1 MVLLPCHDRWRDR
14 GKVHMATS
22 DEIGRERQ
30 RVSEQLARLDAERG
44 KLVNELN
51 ELEIA
56 ERVLTRFVNTPGTIE
71 RRRRERPARTAPV
84 APEAPRAR
92 RRRQAPTVALRD
104 AVLRAAEA
112 HRGGATANDV
122 LTYLSREFGMTVRP
136 NHLGMALQRHR
147 RAGRLELRDQGWYL
161 PRT

>member
-1 MVLLPCHDRWRDR
+1 
-14 GKVHMATS
+14 MATS

-30 RVSEQLARLDAERG
+30 RVSEQLARLDAERA
-44 KLVNELN
+44 KLANELN

-56 ERVLTRFVNTPGTIE
+56 ERVLTRFGKIPGTIE

-84 APEAPRAR
+84 TPEAPRAR
-92 RRRQAPTVALRD
+92 RRRQAATVALRD

-147 RAGRLELRDQGWYL
+147 RARRLEFRDQRWYL

>member
-1 MVLLPCHDRWRDR
+1 MVSLPCHDRSRDR

-30 RVSEQLARLDAERG
+30 RVSEQLARLDAERA
-44 KLVNELN
+44 KLANELN

-56 ERVLTRFVNTPGTIE
+56 ERVLTRFGNTPGTIE

-84 APEAPRAR
+84 AQAPRAR

-104 AVLRAAEA
+104 AVLRAVEA

-122 LTYLSREFGMTVRP
+122 LTYLSREFGRTVRP

-147 RAGRLELRDQGWYL
+147 RAGRLELRDERWHL

>member
-1 MVLLPCHDRWRDR
+1 
-14 GKVHMATS
+14 MATS

-30 RVSEQLARLDAERG
+30 RVSQQLALLDAERA
-44 KLVNELN
+44 KLANELS

-56 ERVLTRFVNTPGTIE
+56 ERVLTRIGKTPGTIE
-71 RRRRERPARTAPV
+71 RRRRARTAPV
-84 APEAPRAR
+84 AREAPRAR

-104 AVLRAAEA
+104 AVLRAVEA

-147 RAGRLELRDQGWYL
+147 RAGRLEFRDQRWYL

>member
-1 MVLLPCHDRWRDR
+1 
-14 GKVHMATS
+14 MATS

-30 RVSEQLARLDAERG
+30 RVSEQLARLDAERA
-44 KLVNELN
+44 KLANEFN
-51 ELEIA
+51 DLEIA
-56 ERVLTRFVNTPGTIE
+56 ERVLAQFGKTAGTIE
-71 RRRRERPARTAPV
+71 RRRRGRPARTAPV
-84 APEAPRAR
+84 AGETPTAR

-104 AVLRAAEA
+104 AVLRAVEA
-112 HRGGATANDV
+112 HRGGAAANDV

-147 RAGRLELRDQGWYL
+147 RAGRLEFRDQRWYL

>member
-1 MVLLPCHDRWRDR
+1 
-14 GKVHMATS
+14 MATL

-30 RVSEQLARLDAERG
+30 RVSEQLARLDAERA
-44 KLVNELN
+44 KLANELN
-51 ELEIA
+51 ELEITG
-56 ERVLTRFVNTPGTIE
+56 RVLTQFERTAAATE
-71 RRRRERPARTAPV
+71 RRRRRTAAV
-84 APEAPRAR
+84 AGGALTAR

-104 AVLRAAEA
+104 AVLRAVEA

-147 RAGRLELRDQGWYL
+147 RAGRLELRDHRW
-161 PRT
+161 

>member
-1 MVLLPCHDRWRDR
+1 
-14 GKVHMATS
+14 MATS

-30 RVSEQLARLDAERG
+30 RVSEQLARLDAERA
-44 KLVNELN
+44 KLANGLN

-56 ERVLTRFVNTPGTIE
+56 ERVLSRFGKTPGTIE
-71 RRRRERPARTAPV
+71 RRISGRPARTAPV
-84 APEAPRAR
+84 AREAPRAR
-92 RRRQAPTVALRD
+92 RRRQAPMMALRD
-104 AVLRAAEA
+104 AVLRAVEA

-147 RAGRLELRDQGWYL
+147 RAGRLEFRDQRWYL

>member
-1 MVLLPCHDRWRDR
+1 MIGRETE
-14 GKVHMATS
+14 GVHMAPS

-30 RVSEQLARLDAERG
+30 RISEQLARLDAERE
-44 KLVNELN
+44 KLANELN

-56 ERVLTRFVNTPGTIE
+56 ERVLTRFGRTAGTVE
-71 RRRRERPARTAPV
+71 RRRRGRLARTAPV

-92 RRRQAPTVALRD
+92 RRRQAPKMALRD
-104 AVLRAAEA
+104 AVLRAVEA

-122 LTYLSREFGMTVRP
+122 LGYLSREFSMTVRP

-147 RAGRLELRDQGWYL
+147 RGGRLELRDQRWYV

>member
-1 MVLLPCHDRWRDR
+1 
-14 GKVHMATS
+14 MATS

-56 ERVLTRFVNTPGTIE
+56 ERVLMRFGKIPGTIE
-71 RRRRERPARTAPV
+71 RRRRGRPARTAPV

-104 AVLRAAEA
+104 AVLRAVEA

-122 LTYLSREFGMTVRP
+122 LTYVSREFGMTIRP

-147 RAGRLELRDQGWYL
+147 RAGRLEFRDQRWYL